1 LICGIFSEKG
11 GDMPQKNITKTSL
24 LEQRRFEAIRLIAK
38 EHLSPTDTAKRL
50 GVTLRAVQYWNRSF
64 LKDGKNSLK
73 SKPKSGRPS
82 KLTVSRKN
90 QLVKILLAG
99 ACKTGFPTDLWSCP
113 RVAHVINK
121 KWGISYHVDHVIRLL
136 YSLGFTPQK
145 PERRALERD
154 DKRIKNWVR
163 STWPR
168 IKKKPSP

>member
-1 LICGIFSEKG
+1 
-11 GDMPQKNITKTSL
+11 MPQNISKTSL
-24 LEQRRFEAIRLIAK
+24 LEQRRFEAIRLITK
-38 EHLSPTDTAKRL
+38 EHLSPTETAKKL

-64 LKDGKNSLK
+64 RKHGKNSLK

-82 KLTVSRKN
+82 KLTTSRKK

-99 ACKTGFPTDLWSCP
+99 ACKAGFPTDLWTSP
-113 RVAHVINK
+113 RVAHIINK
-121 KWGISYHVDHVIRLL
+121 KWGVTYHVDHVIRLL

-163 STWPR
+163 SSWPR
-168 IKKKPSP
+168 IKKKPLP